1 MNLLETKKAKGVP
14 LKRLYRSHKN
24 FGLRATEELRRAKRY
39 SEFLSLILLDLK
51 SLNGLVKNSGIKN
64 YKNPRNFFSGLEKF
78 IRISVRETDIVSGLE
93 DQRLALL
100 LFETPKDGAFC
111 LSKRLNQEIKYF
123 IENSINGPKSKAS
136 QNLKIKTKI
145 VSFPDEDSGENQF
158 LNFVQNNF
166 ICQQ

>member
-51 SLNGLVKNSGIKN
+51 SLNGLVKN
-64 YKNPRNFFSGLEKF
+64 YKNPKKFFHDLEKF

-123 IENSINGPKSKAS
+123 IENSINGPKSKTS

-145 VSFPDEDSGENQF
+145 VSFPEEDLGEKQF